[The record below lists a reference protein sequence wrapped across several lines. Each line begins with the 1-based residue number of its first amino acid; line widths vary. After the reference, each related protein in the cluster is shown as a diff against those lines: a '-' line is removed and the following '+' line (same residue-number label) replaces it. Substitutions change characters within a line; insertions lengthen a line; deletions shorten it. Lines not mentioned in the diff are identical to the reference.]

1 MVSFAGVNW
10 LAVLVGV
17 IFSNALGFLW
27 YGPFFAKPWMAL
39 IGKRPEDV
47 QGSPMMYVITVVTSA
62 ITMVA
67 LDLLVIAMGGGGLLQ
82 GALAGA
88 FIWIGV
94 GATSSYVSN
103 VFEMRPRGLWYIN
116 AGYNLV
122 VFIVM
127 GAVFAAWR

>member
-1 MVSFAGVNW
+1 MVSFADVNW

-27 YGPFFAKPWMAL
+27 YGPFFSKPWMAL
-39 IGKRPEDV
+39 IGKRQEELR
-47 QGSPMMYVITVVTSA
+47 GSPTMYVVTIVASA
-62 ITMVA
+62 ISMVA
-67 LDLLVIAMGGGGLLQ
+67 LSILVIAMEGNGLFQ

-94 GATSSYVSN
+94 GATASFVGN
-103 VFEMRPRGLWYIN
+103 LFEGRPRGLWYIN

-122 VFIVM
+122 VFMVM
-127 GAVFAAWR
+127 GAVFAAWS